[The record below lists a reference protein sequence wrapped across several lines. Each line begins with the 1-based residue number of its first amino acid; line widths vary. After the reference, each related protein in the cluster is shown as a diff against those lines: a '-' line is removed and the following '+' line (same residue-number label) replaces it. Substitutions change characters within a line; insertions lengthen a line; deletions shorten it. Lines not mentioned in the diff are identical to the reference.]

1 MCAESEAAESWLVG
15 NGENRLER
23 KRGRHVCE
31 KSLQRKQFGASASS
45 YYHNVHYA
53 LIIIDSFYLLRKYS
67 N

>member
-31 KSLQRKQFGASASS
+31 KRKQFGASASS

-53 LIIIDSFYLLRKYS
+53 LIIIDSFYLLRKFS